1 MNLRKHEN
9 IFSSILL
16 LSLMAIMIPK
26 ELQGIELSRY
36 LWKNRIILTFSDDQ
50 DHPDL
55 IRLKAEMKENEC
67 EILNRD
73 LLHFHFSNDGKTG
86 NHTTTNDQSF
96 RILLIGKDGGIKYE
110 SNGSVPLI
118 HLFELIDS
126 MPMRQDEMQHDRC
139 LSQAVSPGIL
149 ND

>member
-9 IFSSILL
+9 IFSGVLL
-16 LSLMAIMIPK
+16 LSFMTMMIPK
-26 ELQGIELSRY
+26 ELQGFELSRY
-36 LWKNRIILTFSDDQ
+36 LWKNRIILTFADDQ

-86 NHTTTNDQSF
+86 NHITTNDQSF

-110 SNGSVPLI
+110 SNQCVSLI
-118 HLFELIDS
+118 QLFKLIDS
-126 MPMRQDEMQHDRC
+126 MPMRQDEMVHDRC
-139 LSQAVSPGIL
+139 
-149 ND
+149 

>member
-1 MNLRKHEN
+1 MILSRNEI
-9 IFSSILL
+9 IFSGILL
-16 LSLMAIMIPK
+16 LSFMAIMIPI
-26 ELQGIELSRY
+26 EIQGIELNQY
-36 LWKNRIILTFSDDQ
+36 LWKNRIILTFADDQ

-55 IRLKAEMKENEC
+55 IRLKVEMKENEC

-73 LLHFHFSNDGKTG
+73 LLHFHFSNEGKTG

-110 SNGSVPLI
+110 SKQFVSLI
-118 HLFELIDS
+118 QLFELIDL

-139 LSQAVSPGIL
+139 
-149 ND
+149 

>member
-1 MNLRKHEN
+1 MILSRNEI
-9 IFSSILL
+9 IFSGILL
-16 LSLMAIMIPK
+16 LSFMTIMIPK

-36 LWKNRIILTFSDDQ
+36 LWKNRIILTFADDE

-55 IRLKAEMKENEC
+55 IKLKVEMKENNC

-73 LLHFHFSNDGKTG
+73 LLHFHFSNEGKTG

-110 SNGSVPLI
+110 SNRSVSLI
-118 HLFELIDS
+118 QLFELIDS
-126 MPMRQDEMQHDRC
+126 MPMRQDEMQHDLC
-139 LSQAVSPGIL
+139 
-149 ND
+149 

>member
-1 MNLRKHEN
+1 MILSRNEI
-9 IFSSILL
+9 IFSGILL
-16 LSLMAIMIPK
+16 LSFMTIMIPK

-36 LWKNRIILTFSDDQ
+36 LWKNRIILTFADDQ

-73 LLHFHFSNDGKTG
+73 LLYFHLSNDGKTG
-86 NHTTTNDQSF
+86 NHITTNYQSF

-110 SNGSVPLI
+110 SNQYVSLI
-118 HLFELIDS
+118 QLFELIDS
-126 MPMRQDEMQHDRC
+126 MPMRQDEMQQDRC
-139 LSQAVSPGIL
+139 
-149 ND
+149 

>member
-1 MNLRKHEN
+1 MKLRKNEI

-16 LSLMAIMIPK
+16 LSFMAIMIPK
-26 ELQGIELSRY
+26 ELQGIELNQY
-36 LWKNRIILTFSDDQ
+36 LWKNRIILTFAEDE

-55 IRLKAEMKENEC
+55 IKLKLEMKEKNC

-73 LLHFHFSNDGKTG
+73 LLHFHFSNDGKIG
-86 NHTTTNDQSF
+86 NITTKNDQSF

-110 SNGSVPLI
+110 SNQYVSLI
-118 HLFELIDS
+118 QLFELIDS

-139 LSQAVSPGIL
+139 
-149 ND
+149 

>member
-1 MNLRKHEN
+1 MNLIKHEN
-9 IFSSILL
+9 LFSDILL
-16 LSLMAIMIPK
+16 LCFMAIMIPI
-26 ELQGIELSRY
+26 EIQGIELNQY
-36 LWKNRIILTFSDDQ
+36 LWKNRIILTFADGQ

-73 LLHFHFSNDGKTG
+73 LVYFHFSNDGKTG

-96 RILLIGKDGGIKYE
+96 RILLFGKDGSIKYE
-110 SNGSVPLI
+110 SKRSVSLI
-118 HLFELIDS
+118 QLFELIDS

-139 LSQAVSPGIL
+139 
-149 ND
+149 

>member
-9 IFSSILL
+9 IFSGILL
-16 LSLMAIMIPK
+16 LSLMAIMIQK

-36 LWKNRIILTFSDDQ
+36 LWKNRIILTFADDE
-50 DHPDL
+50 DHADL
-55 IRLKAEMKENEC
+55 IRLKVEMKENNC

-73 LLHFHFSNDGKTG
+73 LLFFHFSNDGRTG
-86 NHTTTNDQSF
+86 NLITTNDKSF

-110 SNGSVPLI
+110 SNRSVSLI

-139 LSQAVSPGIL
+139 
-149 ND
+149 

>member
-9 IFSSILL
+9 IFSGILL

-36 LWKNRIILTFSDDQ
+36 LWKNRIILTFADDE

-55 IRLKAEMKENEC
+55 IKLKAEMKENNC

-73 LLHFHFSNDGKTG
+73 LLHLHLSNDGKTG
-86 NHTTTNDQSF
+86 NHITTNDQSF

-110 SNGSVPLI
+110 SNQYVSLI
-118 HLFELIDS
+118 QLFKLIDS
-126 MPMRQDEMQHDRC
+126 MPMRQDEMVHDRC
-139 LSQAVSPGIL
+139 
-149 ND
+149 

>member
-1 MNLRKHEN
+1 MKISFLA
-9 IFSSILL
+9 SS
-16 LSLMAIMIPK
+16 A
-26 ELQGIELSRY
+26 EDE
-36 LWKNRIILTFSDDQ
+36 
-50 DHPDL
+50 HPDL
-55 IRLKAEMKENEC
+55 IKLKAEMKENDC

-73 LLHFHFSNDGKTG
+73 LLHFHFSNDGKIG

-110 SNGSVPLI
+110 SNRSVSLI

-139 LSQAVSPGIL
+139 
-149 ND
+149 

>member
-9 IFSSILL
+9 IFSGILL

-36 LWKNRIILTFSDDQ
+36 LWKNRIILTFADDE

-55 IRLKAEMKENEC
+55 IKLKAEMKENEC

-73 LLHFHFSNDGKTG
+73 LLHFHYNYEGKTG
-86 NHTTTNDQSF
+86 NQTTMNDQYF

-110 SNGSVPLI
+110 SKRSVSLN

-139 LSQAVSPGIL
+139 
-149 ND
+149 